1 MKHAALLF
9 VSLGT
14 LISALLSSV
23 IVRGSDNGPG
33 HNLSKREI
41 EQLLNA
47 PQSDQRQK
55 AANSIL
61 SAMAFD
67 TTWAFETIISGII
80 VEESYLRHSEEIN
93 QGYVWISWWNIQ
105 KYVRDLALLGSRSPA
120 SLREFGDKIP
130 PNRKTWILIAEGYQ
144 KDKMLHDKLREI
156 VAKNVNPAQKAMAVE
171 AISQYKD
178 TSDIIILFNATLD
191 DENCIYWAGQSDLP
205 GFNPVVLACVIALRH
220 MGYTIEWDSKEF
232 RSYLKKTNEVQNK

>member
-1 MKHAALLF
+1 MKHAVLLF

-47 PQSDQRQK
+47 PESDQRQK
-55 AANSIL
+55 GAELIL
-61 SAMAFD
+61 NAVDFD
-67 TTWAFETIISGII
+67 TTWAFETIIKGIQ
-80 VEESYLRHSEEIN
+80 VEQDYLERSEEFN
-93 QGYVWISWWNIQ
+93 SGYVWISWYNIQ
-105 KYVRDLALLGSRSPA
+105 QYVRDLALLGSHPPGRLEDFGENLPA
-120 SLREFGDKIP
+120 DQ
-130 PNRKTWILIAEGYQ
+130 KTWVLIAQGYQ
-144 KDKMLHDKLREI
+144 QVEAVHDKLREI
-156 VAKNVNPAQKAMAVE
+156 IAQKGNPAQKAMAVE